1 MLYKPELCTIKIYIK
16 KMLKIVIV
24 APCRNSTTQ
33 STLINSIDFDS
44 QFLKGTLG
52 RICLKNATKVD
63 FVMTRRDC
71 NSLRTFNSQ
80 TIPLI
85 SRAQIARITIQ

>member
-1 MLYKPELCTIKIYIK
+1 
-16 KMLKIVIV
+16 MLKIVII
-24 APCRNSTTQ
+24 ASFRNSMTQ
-33 STLINSIDFDS
+33 ATFINSIDFNS
-44 QFLKGTLG
+44 QLLKGTLG
-52 RICLKNATKVD
+52 RICLKNATKVN

-85 SRAQIARITIQ
+85 SRA

>member
-1 MLYKPELCTIKIYIK
+1 MLYKPQLCTIKINIK
-16 KMLKIVIV
+16 NMLKIVIV
-24 APCRNSTTQ
+24 APCRNSTAQ
-33 STLINSIDFDS
+33 STLINSIYFDS
-44 QFLKGTLG
+44 QLLKGTLG
-52 RICLKNATKVD
+52 RICLKNATKVN

-85 SRAQIARITIQ
+85 SRA